1 MFPTLQNC
9 LCDYV
14 SYNIDSALPSGKTFH
29 FLSYFNY
36 GFKVYLAFL
45 CAFVVEVI
53 TAAVIATSRIV
64 AVAAE

>member
-1 MFPTLQNC
+1 LIFKEYTITLLQF
-9 LCDYV
+9 
-14 SYNIDSALPSGKTFH
+14 IPH
-29 FLSYFNY
+29 FNFI
-36 GFKVYLAFL
+36 FIFV